1 MEIQLKRL
9 RKEAGFRSR
18 EAFADA
24 LGDSYNARQIKSWET
39 GERKLSLEQAC
50 VLADFLHCSL
60 DELAGRR
67 FSAPSALHAD
77 PAHEELAR
85 CYDACTP
92 ERRDRML
99 QDARERAFMS
109 REFHEPAVA
118 TDDQAIG

>member
-1 MEIQLKRL
+1 MELAIQRF
-9 RKEAGFRSR
+9 RKENGYSQAELATRLGVDIKTIGNWER
-18 EAFADA
+18 EKSVPNAEQIWNCAVA
-24 LGDSYNARQIKSWET
+24 LGTTPNDLLGWYEEHPRDA
-39 GERKLSLEQAC
+39 A
-50 VLADFLHCSL
+50 
-60 DELAGRR
+60 
-67 FSAPSALHAD
+67 APAD

-99 QDARERAFMS
+99 QDAREKAFMS

>member
-1 MEIQLKRL
+1 MKLMLKAVRKKSHISQTELANAIGVSL
-9 RKEAGFRSR
+9 RTVGAWER
-18 EAFADA
+18 EENMPNAEQIWNCAVA
-24 LGDSYNARQIKSWET
+24 LGTTPNDLLGWYEEHPRDA
-39 GERKLSLEQAC
+39 
-50 VLADFLHCSL
+50 
-60 DELAGRR
+60 AGD
-67 FSAPSALHAD
+67 AD